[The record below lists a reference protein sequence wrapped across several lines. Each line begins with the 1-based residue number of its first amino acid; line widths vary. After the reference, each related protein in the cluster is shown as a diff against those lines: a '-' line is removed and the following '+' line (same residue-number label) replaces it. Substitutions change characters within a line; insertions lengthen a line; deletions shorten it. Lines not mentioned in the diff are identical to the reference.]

1 MVFQSNN
8 SQLSPDDGCLAST
21 RNTRKSVG
29 YLPILEVIMIISEFN
44 LILSNESCNLIV
56 SQDYKKKTPEFKRY
70 QWYNWCVK
78 DFREEEQEDVNV
90 RVQIE
95 KRFHNEKREDYLRIN
110 VYISSNKSNGDNVT
124 LEQAKLILNALNVK
138 QPCIFGD
145 LK

>member
-1 MVFQSNN
+1 
-8 SQLSPDDGCLAST
+8 
-21 RNTRKSVG
+21 
-29 YLPILEVIMIISEFN
+29 MIISEFN

-78 DFREEEQEDVNV
+78 DFREEEQEQEDVNV

-110 VYISSNKSNGDNVT
+110 VYLGSNTFQNSGNVT